1 MKSLIKFAGLFFM
14 FICTILVI
22 LDIDQVSARHSEMED
37 ALSLSM
43 RNTLKASTYAPMYEM
58 NGQNMRSEF
67 IRNFAE
73 NINGDGVFEVSIYKA
88 NPQGILDIDVKESFK
103 HNNDSLG
110 NISLHRTLLV
120 EDVPK

>member
-22 LDIDQVSARHSEMED
+22 LDIDHVSARHSEMEE

-58 NGQNMRSEF
+58 NEQNMRSEF

-110 NISLHRTLLV
+110 NMSLHRTLLV